1 VTDELA
7 SWITENLRCRGWSI
21 RHLARQIGV
30 SHSYVTEIANGKS
43 DGSPTVIRKMAR
55 IFKVSPE
62 EAFRLAG
69 WLPRIPETEQTWL
82 RRIEAQL
89 LMLDKPSRYALESY
103 LCYLVEVEM
112 EQEEMDDGETDICCV
127 AS

>member
-1 VTDELA
+1 
-7 SWITENLRCRGWSI
+7 
-21 RHLARQIGV
+21 
-30 SHSYVTEIANGKS
+30 
-43 DGSPTVIRKMAR
+43 VIRKMAR